1 VRNAALWAPGLA
13 LLAAVFALPLAEAVW
28 TSLHQVWL
36 QCPGEAPF
44 VGVENFALLLASERF
59 WAAVRH
65 TGLFA
70 VTSVALELT
79 LGVGLALVMHRTRAR
94 GRALVRGAALVPWAL
109 PTVVAGLLWAWIL
122 HDRHGVANHLLVS
135 LGAISTPLVW
145 LGEPALAMS
154 SIIGADV
161 WKTTPFVAL
170 IALAGLQSIDRGV
183 YEAGSLDGA
192 TGWRAFVH
200 LTLPLL
206 RPALLVALLFRTV
219 DAVRVFVEET
229 VHYLYPVPREL
240 GALRVG
246 QVNGT
251 PIRLSDVGRLELRR
265 GPITIDR
272 LNRQRLVTVEAG
284 LLGRPLGGVVSEIQR
299 KLKDITVPAGYT
311 VAFGD
316 QTVTVLVKIK
326 K

>member
-1 VRNAALWAPGLA
+1 MRKAALWAPGLA

-36 QCPGEAPF
+36 QRPGEAPF

-135 LGAISTPLVW
+135 LAAISTPLVW

-183 YEAGSLDGA
+183 YEAGGLDGA

-219 DAVRVFVEET
+219 DAVRVFDLVYVLTRGGPGGSTET
-229 VHYLYPVPREL
+229 VSVLTYMILFQEL
-240 GALRVG
+240 
-246 QVNGT
+246 
-251 PIRLSDVGRLELRR
+251 DVGRASA
-265 GPITIDR
+265 
-272 LNRQRLVTVEAG
+272 AG
-284 LLGRPLGGVVSEIQR
+284 LLTGAAAGAMALVYLRVLRWGGAS
-299 KLKDITVPAGYT
+299 
-311 VAFGD
+311 
-316 QTVTVLVKIK
+316 
-326 K
+326 